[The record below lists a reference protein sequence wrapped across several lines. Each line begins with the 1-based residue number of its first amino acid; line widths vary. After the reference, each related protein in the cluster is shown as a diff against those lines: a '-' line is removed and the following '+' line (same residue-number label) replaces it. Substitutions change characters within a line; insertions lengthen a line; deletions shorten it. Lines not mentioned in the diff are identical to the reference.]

1 MKKFFISNKKYIL
14 YFLISISFISFINTI
29 KKGFLNG
36 CDFQWQPS
44 VLFWQGINHYEKF
57 IANDKWDFMC
67 QGGQYSQ
74 LFHVILYPF
83 TLVEWETA
91 RILWVITNSIFVFLI
106 GIVICKK
113 FKISKYKTAIL
124 VLIFLTCYPTRM
136 SINYGQQSLFV
147 LFFLI
152 LPYIYKSNL
161 SVFFSGLST
170 IKYSTGYILFLDFI
184 VKKQYKNLFLAS
196 ILYIFGWV
204 VYFLYT
210 NSNPITNFFEPVK
223 WSLQMGYRR
232 DADIYSL
239 FQLYFNNNENV
250 IIGYSSI
257 ILVFILNFFILIKI
271 NKIKNDFL
279 KMSLILLCP
288 LIFFPHSN
296 YDYVLLLPL
305 ACYSLLN
312 FDNFL
317 NKINFYFI
325 IYFFYFSR
333 IIKHLLDIDWLYQPT
348 ILLGI
353 IVILFMNIKDNTMPI
368 IRDNK
373 SEI

>member
-1 MKKFFISNKKYIL
+1 
-14 YFLISISFISFINTI
+14 
-29 KKGFLNG
+29 
-36 CDFQWQPS
+36 
-44 VLFWQGINHYEKF
+44 
-57 IANDKWDFMC
+57 
-67 QGGQYSQ
+67 
-74 LFHVILYPF
+74 
-83 TLVEWETA
+83 
-91 RILWVITNSIFVFLI
+91 
-106 GIVICKK
+106 
-113 FKISKYKTAIL
+113 
-124 VLIFLTCYPTRM
+124 M

-152 LPYIYKSNL
+152 LPFIFKSNL
-161 SVFFSGLST
+161 SIFFSGLSS

-184 VKKQYKNLFLAS
+184 VKKQYKNFLLAS
-196 ILYIFGWV
+196 ILYIFGWL

-210 NSNPITNFFEPVK
+210 NSNPITNFFEPIK

-239 FQLYFNNNENV
+239 LQLYFNNNDSAFFS
-250 IIGYSSI
+250 YSSI
-257 ILVFILNFFILIKI
+257 ILVFILNFFVLIKI
-271 NKIKNDFL
+271 NKINGDFL

-296 YDYVLLLPL
+296 YDYVLLFPL

-312 FDNFL
+312 FDDFL

-333 IIKHLLDIDWLYQPT
+333 IVKHLLDIDWLYQPS

-353 IVILFMNIKDNTMPI
+353 IVLLLMNIKNNSMPTI
-368 IRDNK
+368 KNN
-373 SEI
+373 

>member
-1 MKKFFISNKKYIL
+1 MKEFFISNKKYIL
-14 YFLISISFISFINTI
+14 YFLIFISSISFINTLR
-29 KKGFLNG
+29 KSFLNG

-57 IANDKWDFMC
+57 ISNGNWDFMC

-74 LFHVILYPF
+74 LLHIILYPF
-83 TLVEWETA
+83 TLVEWEIA

-106 GIVICKK
+106 GLIICKK
-113 FKISKYKTAIL
+113 FNISRYKTIIL
-124 VLIFLTCYPTRM
+124 ILIFLTCYPTRM
-136 SINYGQQSLFV
+136 SITYGQQSLFV

-152 LPYIYKSNL
+152 LPFVYKSNL
-161 SVFFSGLST
+161 SVFFSGLSS

-184 VKKQYKNLFLAS
+184 VKKQYKNFLLAS

-204 VYFLYT
+204 VYFSYT
-210 NSNPITNFFEPVK
+210 NSNPITNFFEPIK

-232 DADIYSL
+232 DTDVYSL
-239 FQLYFNNNENV
+239 LQIYFNNNEST
-250 IIGYSSI
+250 IFGYSSI
-257 ILVFILNFFILIKI
+257 ILVFILNFLILIKI
-271 NKIKNDFL
+271 NKIKDDFL

-296 YDYVLLLPL
+296 YDYVLLFPL

-312 FDNFL
+312 FDHFL

-333 IIKHLLDIDWLYQPT
+333 IVKHLIDIDWLYQPS
-348 ILLGI
+348 ILLSI
-353 IVILFMNIKDNTMPI
+353 IVLLFMNIKNNTIHI
-368 IRDNK
+368 IKIN
-373 SEI
+373 